1 MIAKFAEHYFKGE
14 LLDGTPFNM
23 ERAKELTRLGIIT
36 IGVSI
41 VLTENYGDSY
51 REYRK
56 HVFRYLGRKLRSR
69 EKKEAT

>member
-41 VLTENYGDSY
+41 VTEVVAARWKRISYETISILDS
-51 REYRK
+51 RP
-56 HVFRYLGRKLRSR
+56 FGR
-69 EKKEAT
+69 

>member
-14 LLDGTPFNM
+14 LLDSTPFNM

-41 VLTENYGDSY
+41 VTEVVAARWKRIS
-51 REYRK
+51 
-56 HVFRYLGRKLRSR
+56 
-69 EKKEAT
+69 